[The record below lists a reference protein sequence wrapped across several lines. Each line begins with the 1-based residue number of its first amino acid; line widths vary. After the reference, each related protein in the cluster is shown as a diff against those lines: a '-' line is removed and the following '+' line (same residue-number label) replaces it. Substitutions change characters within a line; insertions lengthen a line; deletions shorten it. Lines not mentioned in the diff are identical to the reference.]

1 MCYLLHTYHQMCPGL
16 RISGLLWED
25 GQAPSDSC
33 GGFLECSGKMVRP
46 HQTAV
51 EDCWL
56 APGRWSCPVLC
67 GFLECSG
74 KIDGQAPSDSCGG
87 FLECL
92 GSWLYPSHFI
102 VPLSSPVS
110 QDLNGSDGNPGVLV
124 SVYVVCGGRLWVVCV
139 HFISSLSTLSMYTHI
154 HTVPGG
160 LDSIG
165 LVGAKGIALSYAPLT
180 MVTS

>member
-1 MCYLLHTYHQMCPGL
+1 MVRSCTVDFGV
-16 RISGLLWED
+16 LWED
-25 GQAPSDSC
+25 GQVQYC
-33 GGFLECSGKMVRP
+33 RFLACSRKMIRP

-139 HFISSLSTLSMYTHI
+139 HFISSLSTLCMYTHI
-154 HTVPGG
+154 HTPLGCSWGSRQHWTCGSEGNRTVLCSTHHGH
-160 LDSIG
+160 
-165 LVGAKGIALSYAPLT
+165 LVG
-180 MVTS
+180 